1 MPVVPPLPGRQAEVR
16 LIDAPATNPA
26 IPDPRGRYRSVKP
39 RAYSRKTQ
47 PVSSLPDSRFRG
59 RIRRL
64 RVLLLRACCLAAAP
78 QVLHTVGFDQQSYTP
93 TRDTVVTT
101 AMPGN
106 LDPAGPNGRRF
117 VRVKIDAN

>member
-1 MPVVPPLPGRQAEVR
+1 MSSS
-16 LIDAPATNPA
+16 
-26 IPDPRGRYRSVKP
+26 PD
-39 RAYSRKTQ
+39 TQ
-47 PVSSLPDSRFRG
+47 LRG

-64 RVLLLRACCLAAAP
+64 RELLLRACCLAAAP
-78 QVLHTVGFDQQSYTP
+78 PVLHTVGFDQQSYTP
-93 TRDTVVTT
+93 TRDTAVTT